1 MSSAKNG
8 DFTVNGKILR
18 RLAQITAI
26 AIVCCAP
33 LPAQTTPSSSK
44 TIRLTVDARQAAMK
58 IIHTKMEMPVS
69 AGPLTL
75 YYPKWIPGMHEPT
88 GPIANVTGLK
98 FVAGGNAIPWRR
110 DLRDV
115 YTFHVDVPAGVSQ
128 LDVSFDYIDAGGAG
142 GSSTTDKLMVL
153 NWYAVLL
160 YPAGVPAS
168 QITFAPSL
176 TLPSNWS
183 WGSALKG
190 FSVTKFAGAGN
201 FYTFDSVALDR
212 LADSPLVAGEY
223 YRAID
228 LTPPGEP
235 IHHEIDIV
243 ADSEAALAMPEDVK
257 RGLTNLVAETGKL
270 FGARHY
276 KEYHFLLTLSDHTAH
291 FGVEHHE
298 SNDSRLPERIFLSPT
313 AAREVG
319 GLLAHE
325 FAHSWSGKF
334 CRPRNLATPE
344 YETPMETDLL
354 WVYEGNTSYLGDILA
369 TRSGMWS
376 PDDYR
381 QNLAGIAASLG
392 PGRPGRT
399 WRPLLDT
406 AAAVP
411 GMFGGAGWNN
421 WRRGSDYYEEGE
433 MIWIEVANIINR
445 LSHGTKSFED
455 FARAFYGGPNNGA
468 EVKPY
473 TFEELVQTLNQT
485 VAFNWESF
493 LNARLL
499 STSADA
505 PVAGIESS
513 GWKVVF
519 TSDPPGGARGLRG
532 VSAAT
537 YSLGLNLAADGTV
550 SDSFYGGVAFT
561 AGITSGMKVVAVN
574 GRAYKPEYLSDAIK
588 ASKTS
593 QKAIELLVVADEY
606 YKTVTINYHDG
617 EKYPHLIRDAA
628 KPDYLA
634 EMLKPLPR
642 N

>member
-1 MSSAKNG
+1 MSGKSA
-8 DFTVNGKILR
+8 R
-18 RLAQITAI
+18 RWLGFVAI
-26 AIVCCAP
+26 AFMSCASTT
-33 LPAQTTPSSSK
+33 AQTTPSNAK
-44 TIRLTVDARQAAMK
+44 VIRLTVDARQAAMK
-58 IIHTKMEMPVS
+58 IIHTKMEIPVS

-98 FVAGGNAIPWRR
+98 FAGNGMTIPWSR

-115 YTFHVDVPAGVSQ
+115 YTFHLDVPAGVSQ
-128 LDVSFDYIDAGGAG
+128 LEATFDYIDAGGAS

-153 NWYAVLL
+153 NWYTVLL
-160 YPAGVPAS
+160 YPARVPAS
-168 QITFAPSL
+168 QITLEPTLF
-176 TLPSNWS
+176 LPSNWK
-183 WGSALKG
+183 WGSALG
-190 FSVTKFAGAGN
+190 AANTTIAAGRLIQGQVTFPPV
-201 FYTFDSVALDR
+201 TLDR
-212 LADSPLVAGEY
+212 LADSPVVAGEY

-228 LTPPGEP
+228 LTPLGEP

-243 ADSEAALAMPEDVK
+243 ADSEAALAMPEDVR

-298 SNDSRLPERIFLSPT
+298 SNDSRLPERVFLSPN

-334 CRPRNLATPE
+334 RRPRNLSTPE
-344 YETPMETDLL
+344 FETPMETDLL

-369 TRSGMWS
+369 TRSGMWT

-411 GMFGGAGWNN
+411 GMFGGAGWSS

-433 MIWIEVANIINR
+433 LIWIEVASIIR
-445 LSHGTKSFED
+445 ELSHGSKSFED
-455 FARAFYGGPNNGA
+455 FALLFYGGANNGA

-473 TFEELVQTLNQT
+473 TFEELTQILNLV
-485 VAFNWESF
+485 VAYDWAHF
-493 LNARLL
+493 LDGRLK
-499 STSADA
+499 STSAEA
-505 PVAGIESS
+505 PSGGIEAS
-513 GWKVVF
+513 GWKVVY
-519 TSDPPGGARGLRG
+519 TAQPPGGARGVRG
-532 VSAAT
+532 VSAT
-537 YSLGLNLAADGTV
+537 TFTLGLNLSADGTV
-550 SDSFYGGVAFT
+550 SDSFYGGPAFT

-574 GRAYKPEYLSDAIK
+574 GRAYRPEYLADAIK
-588 ASKTS
+588 ASTS
-593 QKAIELLVVADEY
+593 SSKAIELLVVANEY
-606 YKTVTINYHDG
+606 YKTIMINYHDG
-617 EKYPHLIRDAA
+617 EKYPHLARETG
-628 KPDYLA
+628 KPDYLD
-634 EMLKPLPR
+634 EMLKPLAR
-642 N
+642 KD